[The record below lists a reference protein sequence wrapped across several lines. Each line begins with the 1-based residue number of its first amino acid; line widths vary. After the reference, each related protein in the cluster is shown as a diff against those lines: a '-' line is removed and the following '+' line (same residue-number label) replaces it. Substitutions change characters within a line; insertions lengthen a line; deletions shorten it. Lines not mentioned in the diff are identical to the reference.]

1 MGSDVHEVHARSD
14 QVSHI
19 AILAYNSNC
28 VVVPR
33 RWFLRICL
41 FRVFSSMS
49 DDPCRLMTNLARSTR
64 STNRRQRRSARPFAR
79 HNGAA
84 LVRRSP
90 SRVRV
95 MEHGALTAPRP
106 RVGAE
111 RGVVR
116 SRVLTGA
123 RARRPVASG
132 PPTMLTVASTH
143 RASACVPQQ
152 PSRLRLG
159 ARRSSAMEGLRLAP
173 CGAYGCGGR
182 RLRGLTVRSH
192 SGPHGATPATA
203 PSPSPIAPNPI
214 RLIP

>member
-1 MGSDVHEVHARSD
+1 MSTDDESREIDKIDEPTATALGTSIRASQRS
-14 QVSHI
+14 
-19 AILAYNSNC
+19 
-28 VVVPR
+28 
-33 RWFLRICL
+33 
-41 FRVFSSMS
+41 
-49 DDPCRLMTNLARSTR
+49 
-64 STNRRQRRSARPFAR
+64 
-79 HNGAA
+79 GAGA
-84 LVRRSP
+84 PVA

-95 MEHGALTAPRP
+95 MEHGALTAPRL